1 MSDANVLV
9 VEDEENILEAL
20 RYSLEREGYAVHTAV
35 DGEEGLNLA
44 RQHSPDLIILD
55 VMLPK
60 MDGFELCRILRSET
74 EVPIIMLTARGEEI
88 DRIVGL
94 EMGADDYVTK
104 PFSTREFM
112 VRIRNMLR
120 RSRHSAN
127 AQSTSASGDNIV
139 AGDLE
144 VNLASRVVRRAGAA
158 VEMKPREFDLL
169 ALLVKN
175 AGRAFSRD
183 QILQQLWGH
192 DYYGDSRTVDVHVR
206 WLREKIEPDPSKP
219 RRLVTV
225 RGVGYRFDG

>member
-1 MSDANVLV
+1 MSDAIVLV

-206 WLREKIEPDPSKP
+206 WLREKIELDPSKP

>member
-1 MSDANVLV
+1 MSDAIVLV

-192 DYYGDSRTVDVHVR
+192 DYYGDSLTVDVHVR
-206 WLREKIEPDPSKP
+206 WLREKIELDPSKP

>member
-1 MSDANVLV
+1 MSEATVLV

-20 RYSLEREGYAVHTAV
+20 RYSLEREGYAVRTAV
-35 DGEEGLNLA
+35 DGEEGLNIA
-44 RQHSPDLIILD
+44 RSSDPDLVILD

-60 MDGFELCRILRSET
+60 MDGFEVCRILRGET
-74 EVPIIMLTARGEEI
+74 DVPIIMLTARGEEI

-94 EMGADDYVTK
+94 ELGADDYVTK

-112 VRIRNMLR
+112 VRIRNMLK
-120 RSRHSAN
+120 RSRRASDAE
-127 AQSTSASGDNIV
+127 SGSASDDNLV

-144 VNLASRVVRRAGAA
+144 VDLASHVVRLGGA
-158 VEMKPREFDLL
+158 VVDMKPREFDLL

-192 DYYGDSRTVDVHVR
+192 DYYGDTRTVDVHVR
-206 WLREKIEPDPSKP
+206 WLREKIEPDPSSP
-219 RRLVTV
+219 QRLVTI